1 MKLIPSFISGL
12 AGAGA
17 LTLLHQWVKKR
28 ASQPP
33 QMDKLGMQAMEK
45 AFAATDME
53 LPSRDELYDYTLAG
67 DLAANA
73 AYYALVGTKPGSS
86 ILTGSVLG
94 IVAGTAAVALPGKL
108 KLNPEY
114 SGATPQTKAL
124 TIALYTAGGLVA
136 GTVYQ
141 WLKKK

>member
-1 MKLIPSFISGL
+1 MKLISSLISGL

-28 ASQPP
+28 ASAPP
-33 QMDKLGMQAMEK
+33 RMDKMGIQAVEK

-73 AYYALVGTKPGSS
+73 AYYALVGTNPGSS
-86 ILTGSVLG
+86 ILTGSLLG
-94 IVAGTAAVALPGKL
+94 IAAGTAAVALPGSL

-124 TIALYTAGGLVA
+124 TVALYTAGGLIA
-136 GTVYQ
+136 GTVYKL
-141 WLKKK
+141 LKK